1 MSFENW
7 SNFYLVVGGA
17 AAVLLGLIFV
27 VVTLM
32 HDRPRSAV
40 LYGSRLYMGPIVLH
54 MCFVLVLS
62 AAAVTPGM
70 SGRAF
75 GAIALAAAI
84 WGGARGAYSTA
95 GLMRLRKIGEDEVHW
110 TDVWYYGVLPLALYV
125 ALAAVAVAFWSG
137 WGRAPWGVAAVIV
150 ALLLLSVRDEYD
162 LVTWL
167 APRRDEPKAKRGAGA
182 AAPRTKRKN

>member
-1 MSFENW
+1 MFEQW

-40 LYGSRLYMGPIVLH
+40 LYGSKLYMGPIVLH

-62 AAAVTPGM
+62 ASAVTPGM
-70 SGRAF
+70 SARAF
-75 GAIALAAAI
+75 AAIALAAAI
-84 WGGARGAYSTA
+84 WGGARGVYSTA
-95 GLMRLRKIGEDEVHW
+95 GLMRLRRIGEDEVHW
-110 TDVWYYGVLPLALYV
+110 TDVWYYGVVPLLLYI
-125 ALAAVAVAFWSG
+125 ALAAVAVSFWSG
-137 WGRAPWGVAAVIV
+137 WKDSADGVAVVIV

-167 APRRDEPKAKRGAGA
+167 APRRDTSGETQSSAS
-182 AAPRTKRKN
+182 

>member
-1 MSFENW
+1 MFRHW
-7 SNFYLVVGGA
+7 TDFYLIVGGA

-40 LYGSRLYMGPIVLH
+40 LYGSKLYMGPIVLH

-62 AAAVTPGM
+62 AAAVTPRMG
-70 SGRAF
+70 GLTF
-75 GAIALAAAI
+75 GTIALAAAI
-84 WGGARGAYSTA
+84 WGGARGVYSVA

-110 TDVWYYGVLPLALYV
+110 TDVWYYGAVPLALYV
-125 ALAAVAVAFWSG
+125 ALAAVALGFWIG
-137 WGRAPWGVAAVIV
+137 WRLAPWGVAAVIV

-167 APRRDEPKAKRGAGA
+167 APRRDEPPPA
-182 AAPRTKRKN
+182 

>member
-1 MSFENW
+1 MFERW

-27 VVTLM
+27 VVSLM

-40 LYGSRLYMGPIVLH
+40 LFGSKLYMGPIVLH

-70 SGRAF
+70 SSRVF
-75 GAIALAAAI
+75 GALALAVAV
-84 WGGARGAYSTA
+84 WGAARGVYSTA
-95 GLMRLRKIGEDEVHW
+95 GLNRLRKIGEDEVHW
-110 TDVWYYGVLPLALYV
+110 TDVWYYGVVPLVLYV
-125 ALAAVAVAFWSG
+125 ALAAVAIGFWSG
-137 WGRAPWGVAAVIV
+137 WPDAPFAVAAVIV
-150 ALLLLSVRDEYD
+150 GLLLLSVRDEYD

-167 APRRDEPKAKRGAGA
+167 APRADDSSAQR
-182 AAPRTKRKN
+182 

>member
-1 MSFENW
+1 MFERW

-32 HDRPRSAV
+32 QDRPRSAV

-70 SGRAF
+70 SSRAF
-75 GAIALAAAI
+75 GAIAGVVAL
-84 WGGARGAYSTA
+84 WGAARGVYSIY
-95 GLMRLRKIGEDEVHW
+95 GLTHLRSIGEDEVHW
-110 TDVWYYGVLPLALYV
+110 TDVWYYGVIPLLLYV
-125 ALAAVAVAFWSG
+125 AVAIVAVSFLAG
-137 WGRAPWGVAAVIV
+137 CADAPYGLAVVIV

-167 APRRDEPKAKRGAGA
+167 APRRDSNGADPEG
-182 AAPRTKRKN
+182 

>member
-1 MSFENW
+1 MFQEW
-7 SNFYLVVGGA
+7 SDFYLVVGGA

-70 SGRAF
+70 KPQVF
-75 GAIALAAAI
+75 GAIALLVAV
-84 WGGARGAYSTA
+84 WGAARGIYSIN
-95 GLMRLRKIGEDEVHW
+95 GLTNLRKIGEDKVHW
-110 TDVWYYGVLPLALYV
+110 TDVWYYGVVPLGLYV
-125 ALAAVAVAFWSG
+125 AVAGVGVAFEIGCAQAPYGLAVA
-137 WGRAPWGVAAVIV
+137 IV

-167 APRRDEPKAKRGAGA
+167 APKRDSGPK
-182 AAPRTKRKN
+182 

>member
-1 MSFENW
+1 MFEHW
-7 SNFYLVVGGA
+7 SDFYLVVGGA

-32 HDRPRSAV
+32 QDRPRSAV
-40 LYGSRLYMGPIVLH
+40 LYGSKLYMGPIVLH

-70 SGRAF
+70 SARVF
-75 GAIALAAAI
+75 GAIALAVAV
-84 WGGARGAYSTA
+84 WGAARGVFSVA

-110 TDVWYYGVLPLALYV
+110 TDVWYYGVVPLALYAVLAVV
-125 ALAAVAVAFWSG
+125 AAAFWSG
-137 WGRAPWGVAAVIV
+137 WPDAPYGVAAVIV
-150 ALLLLSVRDEYD
+150 GLLLLSVRDEYD

-167 APRRDEPKAKRGAGA
+167 APRRDKPAE
-182 AAPRTKRKN
+182 

>member
-1 MSFENW
+1 MFAEW
-7 SNFYLVVGGA
+7 DNFYLVVGGA

-40 LYGSRLYMGPIVLH
+40 LYGSKLYMGPIVLH

-62 AAAVTPGM
+62 AAAVAPGM
-70 SGRAF
+70 SSRTFA
-75 GAIALAAAI
+75 AIALAAAI
-84 WGGARGAYSTA
+84 WGGARGIYSTA

-110 TDVWYYGVLPLALYV
+110 TDLWYYGVVPLALYV
-125 ALAAVAVAFWSG
+125 ALAAVAIGFWSG
-137 WGRAPWGVAAVIV
+137 WRQAPSGVAVVIV

-167 APRRDEPKAKRGAGA
+167 APQRDEPKRTSSRKR
-182 AAPRTKRKN
+182 R

>member
-1 MSFENW
+1 MFEQW
-7 SNFYLVVGGA
+7 SDFYLVVGGA

-32 HDRPRSAV
+32 QDRPRSAV
-40 LYGSRLYMGPIVLH
+40 LYGSKLYMGPIVLH

-70 SGRAF
+70 SRRVF
-75 GAIALAAAI
+75 GAIALAVAV
-84 WGGARGAYSTA
+84 WGAARGAFSVA

-110 TDVWYYGVLPLALYV
+110 TDVWYYGAVPLALYV
-125 ALAAVAVAFWSG
+125 VLAVVAAGFWSG
-137 WGRAPWGVAAVIV
+137 WADAPYGVAAVIV
-150 ALLLLSVRDEYD
+150 GLLLLSVRDEYD

-167 APRRDEPKAKRGAGA
+167 APRRDTERSDADA
-182 AAPRTKRKN
+182 

>member
-1 MSFENW
+1 MFEAW
-7 SNFYLVVGGA
+7 SDFYLVVGGA

-70 SGRAF
+70 SSHVFA
-75 GAIALAAAI
+75 AIAVVVAF
-84 WGGARGAYSTA
+84 WGVARGVYSTR
-95 GLMRLRKIGEDEVHW
+95 GLTRLRKIGEDEVHW
-110 TDVWYYGVLPLALYV
+110 TDVWYYGLVPLALYV
-125 ALAAVAVAFWSG
+125 ALAAVAVSFWSG
-137 WGRAPWGVAAVIV
+137 WADAPYAVAVVIV
-150 ALLLLSVRDEYD
+150 CLLLLSVRDEYD

-167 APRRDEPKAKRGAGA
+167 APKRD
-182 AAPRTKRKN
+182 TKDGEA

>member
-1 MSFENW
+1 MRPMFEAW
-7 SNFYLVVGGA
+7 SDFYLVVGGA

-40 LYGSRLYMGPIVLH
+40 LFGSRLYMGPIVLH

-62 AAAVTPGM
+62 AAAVTPDM
-70 SGRAF
+70 SARAF
-75 GAIALAAAI
+75 GAIALAAAV
-84 WGGARGAYSTA
+84 WGGARGVYSVV

-110 TDVWYYGVLPLALYV
+110 TDVWYYGAVPLALYL
-125 ALAAVAVAFWSG
+125 ALAAVAVGFWSG
-137 WGRAPWGVAAVIV
+137 WRDAPFGVAVVIV

-167 APRRDEPKAKRGAGA
+167 APKRDGEADG
-182 AAPRTKRKN
+182 N

>member
-1 MSFENW
+1 MFEEW
-7 SNFYLVVGGA
+7 TDFYLVVGGA

-62 AAAVTPGM
+62 AAALTPGI
-70 SGRAF
+70 GRHAY
-75 GAIALAAAI
+75 GAIAGAVAV
-84 WGGARGAYSTA
+84 WGAARGIYSIV

-110 TDVWYYGVLPLALYV
+110 TDTWYYGVVPLALYA
-125 ALAAVAVAFWSG
+125 ALAAVALAFWNG
-137 WGRAPWGVAAVIV
+137 AEWAAYGVGAVIV
-150 ALLLLSVRDEYD
+150 GLLLLSVRDEYD

-167 APRRDEPKAKRGAGA
+167 APRRDSEKSHG
-182 AAPRTKRKN
+182 

>member
-1 MSFENW
+1 MFDQW

-40 LYGSRLYMGPIVLH
+40 LYGSKLYMGPIVLH

-70 SGRAF
+70 SSRPFA
-75 GAIALAAAI
+75 AIALAVAV
-84 WGGARGAYSTA
+84 WGAARGIYSTI
-95 GLMRLRKIGEDEVHW
+95 GLTRLRRIGEDEVHW
-110 TDVWYYGVLPLALYV
+110 TDVWYYGVVPLVLYIALT
-125 ALAAVAVAFWSG
+125 AVAIAFWSG
-137 WGRAPWGVAAVIV
+137 WKHATYGVAVVIV

-167 APRRDEPKAKRGAGA
+167 APKRDAKIGE
-182 AAPRTKRKN
+182 TDS

>member
-1 MSFENW
+1 MFEAW
-7 SNFYLVVGGA
+7 SDFYLVVGGA

-62 AAAVTPGM
+62 AAAVTPAM
-70 SGRAF
+70 SARAF
-75 GAIALAAAI
+75 GAIALAVAV
-84 WGGARGAYSTA
+84 WGAARGVYSTA

-110 TDVWYYGVLPLALYV
+110 TDVWYYGVVPLVLYV
-125 ALAAVAVAFWSG
+125 ALAAVAVSFWIG
-137 WGRAPWGVAAVIV
+137 WSDASYGVAAVIV
-150 ALLLLSVRDEYD
+150 GLLLLSVRDEYD

-167 APRRDEPKAKRGAGA
+167 APKADVSSARR
-182 AAPRTKRKN
+182 